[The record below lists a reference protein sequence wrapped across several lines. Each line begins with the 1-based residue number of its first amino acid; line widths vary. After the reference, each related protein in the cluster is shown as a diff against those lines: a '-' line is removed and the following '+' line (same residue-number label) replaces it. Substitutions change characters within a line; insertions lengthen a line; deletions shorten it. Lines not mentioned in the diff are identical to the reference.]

1 MRLVQQELVGAVAI
15 LRMDAFP
22 EHFVCWHTLLR
33 IQRKNSEHF
42 LGPIKRLESN
52 GAPGPTARVAQSLP
66 FRQISLTPPQCLFGA
81 LALGDVRQHGEGA
94 YETMLGIKHRRGRN
108 MHPYG

>member
-1 MRLVQQELVGAVAI
+1 MRHVQQELVGAVAI

-33 IQRKNSEHF
+33 IQRENSEHF

-52 GAPGPTARVAQSLP
+52 GVPGPTARVAQSLP
-66 FRQISLTPPQCLFGA
+66 FRKMSLTSPQCLLRA
-81 LALGDVRQHGEGA
+81 LAFGHIHRGADVFNEFAGVVEDWMA
-94 YETMLGIKHRRGRN
+94 
-108 MHPYG
+108 